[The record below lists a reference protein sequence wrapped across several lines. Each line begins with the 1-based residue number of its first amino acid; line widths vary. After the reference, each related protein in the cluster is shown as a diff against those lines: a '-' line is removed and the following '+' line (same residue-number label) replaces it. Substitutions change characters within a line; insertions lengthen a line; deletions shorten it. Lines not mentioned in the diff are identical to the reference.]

1 MYSTQEAR
9 TELAFTL
16 AKNAFTYMQAA
27 KKKHWQVGE
36 GWVTTLSG
44 EPYEMLNE
52 VLLFG
57 ANPDSVD
64 EALAVLAEKEV
75 PAYIKVIG
83 PAQNVIPRLIERGYE
98 FKYTSPVM
106 TWQADNSLDGFVL
119 REGLSVRRLDPHEAE
134 VIWAVYKDVYEMPDT
149 VRAAFTSVF
158 LTSPDDYTY
167 ALYKGDELVS
177 LVTAMVSGDFVGIWG
192 MGTPK
197 VSQKNG
203 YGGEL
208 LKHVMKVHVQMGG
221 KLFGL
226 FASDA
231 GKPLYDKLQWQTIE
245 YIPHYGLVAAK

>member
-44 EPYEMLNE
+44 EPFEMLNE

-64 EALAVLAEKEV
+64 EAIAVLAERGV

-106 TWQADNSLDGFVL
+106 TWQADNSLDGFGELGGTLTDLRSNLNFPKYFLDESGKNQRVL
-119 REGLSVRRLDPHEAE
+119 TPLTKRERE
-134 VIWAVYKDVYEMPDT
+134 VLLLLPRGITAKAMASEL
-149 VRAAFTSVF
+149 F
-158 LTSPDDYTY
+158 LTEATIKSHLASIYQKFEVVNRTQ
-167 ALYKGDELVS
+167 AI
-177 LVTAMVSGDFVGIWG
+177 AIGIEN
-192 MGTPK
+192 K
-197 VSQKNG
+197 
-203 YGGEL
+203 L
-208 LKHVMKVHVQMGG
+208 LA
-221 KLFGL
+221 F
-226 FASDA
+226 
-231 GKPLYDKLQWQTIE
+231 
-245 YIPHYGLVAAK
+245 